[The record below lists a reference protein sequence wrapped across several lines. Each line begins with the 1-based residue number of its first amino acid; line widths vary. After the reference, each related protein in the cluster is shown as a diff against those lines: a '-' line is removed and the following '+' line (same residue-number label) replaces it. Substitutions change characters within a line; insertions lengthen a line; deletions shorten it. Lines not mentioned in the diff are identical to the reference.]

1 MTDVK
6 GGARTM
12 TAAEIQQGKEL
23 EQVEAWR
30 LGELQRAGYP
40 RDLAEEIAR
49 RHDIDLHMAVDLV
62 VGGCTPELAARI
74 LL

>member
-1 MTDVK
+1 
-6 GGARTM
+6 M

-23 EQVEAWR
+23 EQVESWR
-30 LGELQRAGYP
+30 LAELERAGYP
-40 RDLAEEIAR
+40 RDLAQEIAR

>member
-1 MTDVK
+1 
-6 GGARTM
+6 M
-12 TAAEIQQGKEL
+12 TAAEIQQGQEL

-30 LGELQRAGYP
+30 LGELLRAGYP
-40 RDLAEEIAR
+40 RELAEEISR

>member
-1 MTDVK
+1 
-6 GGARTM
+6 M
-12 TAAEIQQGKEL
+12 TAAEIQDRKEL

-30 LGELQRAGYP
+30 LAELERAGYS
-40 RDLAEEIAR
+40 RDLAGEIAR

-62 VGGCTPELAARI
+62 NGGCTPELAARI

>member
-1 MTDVK
+1 
-6 GGARTM
+6 M
-12 TAAEIQQGKEL
+12 TAAEIQDRKEL

-30 LGELQRAGYP
+30 LAELERAGYS
-40 RDLAEEIAR
+40 RDVAGEIAR

-62 VGGCTPELAARI
+62 KGGCTPELAARI

>member
-1 MTDVK
+1 
-6 GGARTM
+6 M

-30 LGELQRAGYP
+30 LAELERAGYS
-40 RDLAEEIAR
+40 RDLAQEIAR

-62 VGGCTPELAARI
+62 LGGCTPELAARI